1 MWETDT
7 VHPPKL
13 NCNTSNSKMDCDL
26 HSSTPT
32 LSLQI
37 NFWTSSPS
45 MPADPRSYQ
54 PQPSITVRPADEV
67 HLPTANTCI
76 SRLYLPMIHQ
86 SNYSELNFCSQS
98 PPRCLCLCR
107 SLSHGLS
114 QMTAMYLHVC
124 CWLRCHLF
132 DH

>member
-1 MWETDT
+1 MCILLDSRWK
-7 VHPPKL
+7 VA
-13 NCNTSNSKMDCDL
+13 CVGMCGWVQ
-26 HSSTPT
+26 SSTPT

-37 NFWTSSPS
+37 NFWTSSPPCRQNPGPTS
-45 MPADPRSYQ
+45 HSPASLFALQTRSTS
-54 PQPSITVRPADEV
+54 PQP
-67 HLPTANTCI
+67 TCA
-76 SRLYLPMIHQ
+76 SQDTTCPCTHQ

-98 PPRCLCLCR
+98 PPRCLGLCR

-114 QMTAMYLHVC
+114 RMTAMYLHVC